1 MGIST
6 KIPNQVR
13 WNTRPSRPFSRIM
26 PQGVW
31 RNRSGEWN
39 AWYPDGT
46 RIRDPK
52 LVGLWF
58 FPFTQYMVEICKKSF
73 GAIPTSPFDPH
84 EIREKPPTIGKHF
97 YWYLLQAPMKTACE
111 PLADK
116 PERSLAQQNFGKFCS
131 VQGNQDLPE
140 AFLVLICFKWDLRNV
155 IDGPKI
161 GSSGWSNY
169 SPELRGP
176 EMCFSPRFSGHHRS
190 FWPLHDDLMRPIT
203 PAGASERSTASAM
216 HDDNFRSTREVS
228 RELGNQPS
236 SSQFVACFLFYGQT
250 IETAI
255 TTLYFQLW
263 ENSLT
268 MNDGY
273 SPYHESNTSYSHHT
287 PYRLFHMEVSQNL
300 SPVIIHLY
308 PFIDRVS
315 MKSTIQR

>member
-1 MGIST
+1 MTSLRTNPRGHRHSKTLENSARSKGIRIFPRRS
-6 KIPNQVR
+6 KCLDLFQVWPAQR
-13 WNTRPSRPFSRIM
+13 HR
-26 PQGVW
+26 
-31 RNRSGEWN
+31 RSKN
-39 AWYPDGT
+39 
-46 RIRDPK
+46 
-52 LVGLWF
+52 
-58 FPFTQYMVEICKKSF
+58 
-73 GAIPTSPFDPH
+73 
-84 EIREKPPTIGKHF
+84 
-97 YWYLLQAPMKTACE
+97 
-111 PLADK
+111 
-116 PERSLAQQNFGKFCS
+116 N
-131 VQGNQDLPE
+131 
-140 AFLVLICFKWDLRNV
+140 
-155 IDGPKI
+155 

-287 PYRLFHMEVSQNL
+287 P
-300 SPVIIHLY
+300 
-308 PFIDRVS
+308 
-315 MKSTIQR
+315 